1 MAAYLQ
7 SHVSGGTTKQ
17 CGGHK
22 YLAEDCKSFVEGSL
36 EERRHRR
43 RHHHIHMA
51 AAQVGRSDSAV
62 AAPLMILAMLH
73 SLVVLL

>member
-1 MAAYLQ
+1 M
-7 SHVSGGTTKQ
+7 Q
-17 CGGHK
+17 CSGHK

-36 EERRHRR
+36 EERRRR
-43 RHHHIHMA
+43 RRRRHHIHMA

-62 AAPLMILAMLH
+62 AAPLMTLAMLH

>member
-36 EERRHRR
+36 EEGH